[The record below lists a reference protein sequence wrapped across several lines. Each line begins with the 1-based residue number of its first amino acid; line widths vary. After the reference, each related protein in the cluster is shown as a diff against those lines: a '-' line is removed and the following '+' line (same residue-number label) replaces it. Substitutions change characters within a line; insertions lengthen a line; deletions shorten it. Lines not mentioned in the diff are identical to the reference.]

1 MDQNPQDATTTYAS
15 QQSNQVDGYRT
26 YITDSALAVVL
37 IDQTETGKLLQQQKT
52 VRPAEQVYNISS
64 TADDMH
70 IHCIL
75 LVSQE
80 LQETDIT
87 QLQILV

>member
-1 MDQNPQDATTTYAS
+1 M
-15 QQSNQVDGYRT
+15 DGYRT

-37 IDQTETGKLLQQQKT
+37 IDQTETGKLLQQKM

-70 IHCIL
+70 IHRIL

>member
-1 MDQNPQDATTTYAS
+1 
-15 QQSNQVDGYRT
+15 VDGYRT

-52 VRPAEQVYNISS
+52 
-64 TADDMH
+64 
-70 IHCIL
+70 
-75 LVSQE
+75 E

>member
-1 MDQNPQDATTTYAS
+1 M
-15 QQSNQVDGYRT
+15 DGYRT

-52 VRPAEQVYNISS
+52 VRPAEQVYNIAS